1 MVLTL
6 TLITLTLTRWEIGQ
20 PNNIVASRTQLPLRL
35 AWGMTVHAAQGLTID
50 RLQVDLGRIFADGQA
65 CLARTPYSLLTTYF
79 LLLTTRY
86 SLLTTHHAPRT
97 THHAPLTTRHSPH
110 HTYYLGPD
118 LRRAQP
124 RSLLRYLVITPPGLR
139 RPEPRLLCRGAA
151 HRQPRPR
158 QDTLLT

>member
-50 RLQVDLGRIFADGQA
+50 RLQVDLGRVFADGQA
-65 CLARTPYSLLTTYF
+65 CLAPTHSSLLTTYF

-86 SLLTTHHAPRT
+86 SLLTTHNSPRTTHHAPRT
-97 THHAPLTTRHSPH
+97 THHSPLTTPHLLFGARPTSP
-110 HTYYLGPD
+110 
-118 LRRAQP
+118 
-124 RSLLRYLVITPPGLR
+124 
-139 RPEPRLLCRGAA
+139 
-151 HRQPRPR
+151 
-158 QDTLLT
+158 

>member
-86 SLLTTHHAPRT
+86 SLLTTHNAQRTTHHSPRT
-97 THHAPLTTRHSPH
+97 THHSPLATHHPTPTTWGQAYVALS
-110 HTYYLGPD
+110 
-118 LRRAQP
+118 RA
-124 RSLLRYLVITPPGLR
+124 SSAAGLR
-139 RPEPRLLCRGAA
+139 IVNLDLGKIHC
-151 HRQPRPR
+151 
-158 QDTLLT
+158 